1 MCKKIF
7 CFITIFLLSA
17 NIVLASPKDTL
28 KDMDSI
34 SNSLN
39 TLFLSTLKGS
49 TYEQVEKDI
58 KFIESQIS
66 QEKKEILNDIE
77 STKGDEKTSYLALL
91 SILNYYE
98 ISTIKIRNYFENNDS
113 EALITSIAAF
123 KEGESILSTVKSV
136 LLK

>member
-66 QEKKEILNDIE
+66 QEKKEILNAIE